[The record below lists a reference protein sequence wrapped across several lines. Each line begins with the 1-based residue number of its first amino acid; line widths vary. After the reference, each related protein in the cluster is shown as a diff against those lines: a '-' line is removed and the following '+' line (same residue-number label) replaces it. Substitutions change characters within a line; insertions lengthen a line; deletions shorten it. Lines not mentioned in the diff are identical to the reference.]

1 MHPHRTLVALAASLL
16 LAAAA
21 YGSAFLP
28 GDPPAWASWALLLG
42 LSGSLVAFMAL
53 GAARKGRLGVLVWP
67 LGFVF
72 LVLVVGF
79 GAALVLPPVDPLDP
93 ALWFGLPVP
102 AAIVLLGVGL
112 LPLVVLP
119 LAYGLT
125 FPGAGLSREEVDAV
139 REMAAAARGNGGGPG
154 NGEGRGRGEVPGA
167 DEGTVPGGEAS
178 PPGQGAPPA

>member
-1 MHPHRTLVALAASLL
+1 MHPHRTLVALGASLL

-79 GAALVLPPVDPLDP
+79 GAALVLPPVDPQDP
-93 ALWFGLPVP
+93 ALWLGLPVP

-125 FPGAGLSREEVDAV
+125 FPGAGLSQEEVDAV
-139 REMAAAARGNGGGPG
+139 REAAAAARGDRGGPG
-154 NGEGRGRGEVPGA
+154 NGGGPAAGEGPA
-167 DEGTVPGGEAS
+167 TGGGAS
-178 PPGQGAPPA
+178 PPGRGRPPT

>member
-1 MHPHRTLVALAASLL
+1 MQPHRTLGALTVSLL

-42 LSGSLVAFMAL
+42 LAGSLVAFMAL
-53 GAARKGRLGVLVWP
+53 GAARQGRLGVLVWP

-79 GAALVLPPVDPLDP
+79 GAALLLPPVDPLEP
-93 ALWFGLPVP
+93 SLWMGLPVP

-125 FPGAGLSREEVDAV
+125 FPGAGLSRAEVDAI
-139 REMAAAARGNGGGPG
+139 REAAVAARGAGGEGGTGGGHG
-154 NGEGRGRGEVPGA
+154 TGEGPG
-167 DEGTVPGGEAS
+167 TGGGAS
-178 PPGQGAPPA
+178 PPRTGAPPT

>member
-1 MHPHRTLVALAASLL
+1 MQPHRTLGALTVSLL

-28 GDPPAWASWALLLG
+28 GDPPSWAPWALLLG

-53 GAARKGRLGVLVWP
+53 GAARQGRLGVLVWP

-79 GAALVLPPVDPLDP
+79 GAALVLPPVDPLEP
-93 ALWFGLPVP
+93 ALWMGLPVP

-125 FPGAGLSREEVDAV
+125 FPGAGLSRGEVEAV
-139 REMAAAARGNGGGPG
+139 REAAAAARGAGGGG
-154 NGEGRGRGEVPGA
+154 GENEGPGA
-167 DEGTVPGGEAS
+167 DDGPVAGDGAPPSGT
-178 PPGQGAPPA
+178 GAPPA